1 MDWFVRWAMYLKRNG
16 PYVFLFSRMKVNGS
30 ELRSQWYCASGLYD
44 LRWVGANDWCEK
56 EYALDTPIVPEIL

>member
-1 MDWFVRWAMYLKRNG
+1 MGWFVTYTMHEKRNG

-30 ELRSQWYCASGLYD
+30 ELTSQWYCASGLYD
-44 LRWVGANDWCEK
+44 LRWVGVNDWREG